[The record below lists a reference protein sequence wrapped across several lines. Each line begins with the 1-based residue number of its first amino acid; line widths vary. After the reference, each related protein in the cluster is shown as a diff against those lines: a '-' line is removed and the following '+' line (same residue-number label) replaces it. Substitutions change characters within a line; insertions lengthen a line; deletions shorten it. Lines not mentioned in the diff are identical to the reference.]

1 MSESDVCSSV
11 LGQKIVRTRSD
22 ETVIRSKITNMINVS
37 LGKLATLNSLSPQQY
52 NKVNSVDFI
61 STLQTFHIN

>member
-37 LGKLATLNSLSPQQY
+37 LGKLAMLKSLSPQQY
-52 NKVNSVDFI
+52 NKVNSVEFI
-61 STLQTFHIN
+61 SILQTFHIN